1 MSSTM
6 IEEITT
12 RLSNKSS
19 IPSDKN
25 LQASYFSKLLENF
38 QEICDFLLT
47 LQKVFFYY
55 FNLSECYFFF
65 SSPYKKYLKINHYFL
80 YLKQAIKDLAPKLQK
95 LVQAAVAINYSEYVS
110 DDIFAKMIGKLILRS
125 IRFDYNSIN
134 LYTESIL
141 GNITSLKTK
150 SGVKA

>member
-1 MSSTM
+1 MT
-6 IEEITT
+6 
-12 RLSNKSS
+12 
-19 IPSDKN
+19 
-25 LQASYFSKLLENF
+25 
-38 QEICDFLLT
+38 
-47 LQKVFFYY
+47 
-55 FNLSECYFFF
+55 
-65 SSPYKKYLKINHYFL
+65 NHYFL
-80 YLKQAIKDLAPKLQK
+80 FFKQAIKDISPKLQK

-134 LYTESIL
+134 LFTESIL